1 MVPADS
7 APALLVALG
16 AALVI
21 VALAS
26 LPSGSRLRRF
36 YGVADGDDAGARAN
50 AAVLVGTGAFLLA
63 LAAAIRLGVS
73 DRRIAAGALGVTALG
88 TVALGWLVRY
98 RDRRELLTTPDVSRE
113 RARRLGGAAMWT
125 GALLCLP
132 LAGVLLGASE
142 SAIAAATLGVA
153 AAAGLLIALAYR

>member
-1 MVPADS
+1 MVSADTGL
-7 APALLVALG
+7 ALLVALG

-26 LPSGSRLRRF
+26 LPSGSRLRRL

-63 LAAAIRLGVS
+63 LAAAIRLALPERLV
-73 DRRIAAGALGVTALG
+73 AAGALGVTALG

-113 RARRLGGAAMWT
+113 RARRLGGAAMWA

-153 AAAGLLIALAYR
+153 AVTGGVVALAYR

>member
-1 MVPADS
+1 MTGPDTGA
-7 APALLVALG
+7 ALLVALG

-26 LPSGSRLRRF
+26 LPSGSRLRRLS
-36 YGVADGDDAGARAN
+36 GIDDGDDAGARSN
-50 AAVLVGTGAFLLA
+50 AVVLAGTGAFLLA
-63 LAAAIRLGVS
+63 LAAAIILRVPDRLV
-73 DRRIAAGALGVTALG
+73 AAGALGATAFG
-88 TVALGWLVRY
+88 TVVLGWLVRY
-98 RDRRELLTTPDVSRE
+98 RDRREILTTPNVSRE

-142 SAIAAATLGVA
+142 SEIALAALGVA
-153 AAAGLLIALAYR
+153 AVSGLLIALAYR

>member
-16 AALVI
+16 AALAI

-26 LPSGSRLRRF
+26 LPSGSRLRRL
-36 YGVADGDDAGARAN
+36 YGVDDGDDTGARAN
-50 AAVLVGTGAFLLA
+50 AAVLAGTGAFLLG
-63 LAAAIRLGVS
+63 LAAAIRLELP
-73 DRRIAAGALGVTALG
+73 DRLVAAGALGVAALG
-88 TVALGWLVRY
+88 TVVLGWLVRY

-113 RARRLGGAAMWT
+113 RARRLGGAAMLT

-142 SAIAAATLGVA
+142 SAIAAAALGVA
-153 AAAGLLIALAYR
+153 AVAGLLIALAYR